1 MFIERLA
8 GGSLGSP
15 NDDFVVVEW
24 TAEIGTHWIAPLH
37 IHHTDDE
44 AWYVL
49 EGTLGFRLG
58 DDEIEAPAGS
68 AVLARRETPHTY
80 WNAGDFPAR
89 YLLVLT
95 PNIAR
100 LLREIHEPGADI
112 RAIFAR
118 YDSEILT

>member
-8 GGSLGSP
+8 GGSLARPTTTSWLSNGRPKSGRTGSRP
-15 NDDFVVVEW
+15 S
-24 TAEIGTHWIAPLH
+24 TSTTLTTRPGTCSR
-37 IHHTDDE
+37 
-44 AWYVL
+44 
-49 EGTLGFRLG
+49 GTLGFRLG

-100 LLREIHEPGADI
+100 LLEEIHEPAADI

-118 YDSEILT
+118 YNSEILT

>member
-37 IHHTDDE
+37 IHHADDE

-49 EGTLGFRLG
+49 EGTL
-58 DDEIEAPAGS
+58 
-68 AVLARRETPHTY
+68 V
-80 WNAGDFPAR
+80 AGDEAR
-89 YLLVLT
+89 V
-95 PNIAR
+95 PGRFGVDVRRAR
-100 LLREIHEPGADI
+100 LPSTHELIP
-112 RAIFAR
+112 F
-118 YDSEILT
+118 S